1 MKDER
6 GREDP
11 AALAFR
17 SWQPNYNRAEVM
29 KSTTRSQPIRGS
41 GSRVPKPVTQQA
53 RDANGFWLLTIGAS
67 KPLRLTLSDCAIT
80 IIPLLLQRTP

>member
-17 SWQPNYNRAEVM
+17 SWQPNYNRAEAM

-41 GSRVPKPVTQQA
+41 GSRVPKRRHAAGKGSQSFLALDYRSVNTFSLGYA
-53 RDANGFWLLTIGAS
+53 
-67 KPLRLTLSDCAIT
+67 
-80 IIPLLLQRTP
+80 